1 MTDRMVL
8 RLLKRWTVSLTQTPQ
23 SARFGAG
30 SGVISSEAGSG
41 HKVARCRPGCR
52 VVPESESWT
61 EVAVD
66 EGRRGEWSLG

>member
-1 MTDRMVL
+1 MVL
-8 RLLKRWTVSLTQTPQ
+8 RPLKRWIVSLTQTPQ
-23 SARFGAG
+23 PARFDAGGGVVSSDAG
-30 SGVISSEAGSG
+30 SGAP
-41 HKVARCRPGCR
+41 VARWSPGGG